1 MYCYEY
7 PQPAV
12 TVDCVVFGLAD
23 GDLNVLLIQRDVDP
37 YQGAWALPGG
47 FVKIDEDLDA
57 AARRE
62 LEEET
67 GVRDLYLEQLAAFG
81 APERD
86 PRERVITV
94 AYVAIVNLFEHPV
107 AAATDARN
115 AGWFRTDELP
125 PLAFDHATIFDT
137 GLERLRTKVRGE
149 PVVFEFLPEKFTL
162 RQVQS
167 LYETILGEQLDKRNF
182 RKKIQSTGLIIPTE
196 EVEMDVAHRAAQLFR
211 FDRASYEQHG
221 QTIADARGCE
231 NRLVHPSGTARPVS
245 GAASQG
251 VRA

>member
-1 MYCYEY
+1 MYTYQY
-7 PQPAV
+7 PHPAV

-23 GDLNVLLIQRDVDP
+23 DDLNVLLIQRDLEP

-47 FVKIDEDLDA
+47 FVKIDEGLED

-81 APERD
+81 DPGRD

-115 AGWFRTDELP
+115 AGWFHTDELP
-125 PLAFDHATIFDT
+125 ALAFDHATVLAAAQ
-137 GLERLRTKVRGE
+137 GRLRAKVHRE
-149 PVVFEFLPEKFTL
+149 PIVFEFLPEKFTL

-167 LYETILGEQLDKRNF
+167 LYETILGEELDKRNF
-182 RKKIQSTGLIIPTE
+182 RKKIQSTGLLIATD

-211 FDRASYEQHG
+211 FDRDGYETRRDEG
-221 QTIADARGCE
+221 WE
-231 NRLVHPSGTARPVS
+231 WMV
-245 GAASQG
+245 
-251 VRA
+251 

>member
-1 MYCYEY
+1 MYAYHY
-7 PQPAV
+7 PHPAV

-23 GDLNVLLIQRDVDP
+23 DDLNVLLIQRDLEP
-37 YQGAWALPGG
+37 FQGAWALPGG
-47 FVKIDEDLDA
+47 FVKIDEGLET

-115 AGWFRTDELP
+115 AGWFGTDELP
-125 PLAFDHATIFDT
+125 ELAFDHATV
-137 GLERLRTKVRGE
+137 LEAALHRLRDKIHRE
-149 PVVFEFLPEKFTL
+149 PIVFAFLPEKFTL

-167 LYETILGEQLDKRNF
+167 LYETILGDELDKRNF
-182 RKKIQSTGLIIPTE
+182 RKRIQSTGLLVPTN
-196 EVEMDVAHRAAQLFR
+196 EVELDVAHRAAQLFR
-211 FDRASYEQHG
+211 FDRKGYESRREEG
-221 QTIADARGCE
+221 YEWI
-231 NRLVHPSGTARPVS
+231 L
-245 GAASQG
+245 
-251 VRA
+251 